1 LFGNFGYKV
10 TMVSPNIADTVILQA
25 ENLPSLSPTA
35 VKLIRMLDNPDIA
48 RSTVAD
54 TLNLDEILAA
64 SVFKYANSAIV
75 AARVRFTNMI
85 AVIDYIGLDSIKD
98 IVFLVAA
105 KQVIKDE
112 SLWRRSV
119 FISNTVKKLTKEI
132 NETKDFNDLSFMLAL
147 FYNLGSLVFRIY
159 YRDEYQQSLA
169 LTDFQKRLAKEK
181 SIFGLNHL
189 ELSAI
194 ILKRWKFPEE
204 LIDLVKSQADY
215 TSDKFTKHN
224 TLVEISRRLFELEEV
239 NESNIKAILTDD
251 KLKKKINQYNLSH
264 FDFTEDFVNKLFD
277 EAETTV
283 SAW

>member
-1 LFGNFGYKV
+1 
-10 TMVSPNIADTVILQA
+10 MVSPHIADTVILQA
-25 ENLPSLSPTA
+25 ENLPSLSSTA
-35 VKLIRMLDNPDIA
+35 AKLIGMLDNPDIA

-75 AARVRFTNMI
+75 AARVRFTNMM

-119 FISNTVKKLTKEI
+119 FISNAVKKLAKEI
-132 NETKDFNDLSFMLAL
+132 NETKDFSDLSFMLAL
-147 FYNLGSLVFRIY
+147 FYNLGSLVFRTY
-159 YRDEYQQSLA
+159 YRDDYQQSIA
-169 LTDFQKRLAKEK
+169 ITDFQKRLAKEK
-181 SIFGLNHL
+181 SLFGLNHL

-194 ILKRWKFPEE
+194 ILKRWKFPQE

-215 TSDKFTKHN
+215 SSNSFDKHN
-224 TLVEISRRLFELEEV
+224 TLVEIARNLFELEEV
-239 NESNIKAILTDD
+239 NENNIKAIFADS
-251 KLKKKINQYNLSH
+251 KLKKKINQYDLDH
-264 FDFTEDFVNKLFD
+264 LDFTEKFVNKLFD
-277 EAETTV
+277 ETEATV